1 MDPEFLIKGMV
12 NELQKALKAMDKA
25 KSLEEKRE
33 YSLIIKNLSQSLSVF
48 FSMAADFMGFEEE
61 I

>member
-1 MDPEFLIKGMV
+1 MDSEFLMEGMV
-12 NELQKALKAMDKA
+12 KELQNALKDMENAQ
-25 KSLEEKRE
+25 SLEEKRE

-48 FSMAADFMGFEEE
+48 FSMAADFMDFEEE

>member
-1 MDPEFLIKGMV
+1 MDPEFLIEGMGK
-12 NELQKALKAMDKA
+12 ELQKALKDMKKA
-25 KSLEEKRE
+25 KSLEQRRE

-48 FSMAADFMGFEEE
+48 FSMAADFMDFEEE